1 MAGLNK
7 SEFDVLVGLLARAH
21 YHGDTAMLEQHVT
34 KAYDGLVKESGVPV
48 SDLPPVPAGAMT
60 DGSKRRLSADSI
72 LDDFDNFEFIEDPEE
87 ILAHKLELEAIRDE
101 IESAD
106 TPVVPPLAIGQYG
119 AATAAVNRGGIQ
131 GSGGVLSDEE
141 WGLTL
146 CELLAVASLQMSYEQ
161 LRDRARGGDTK
172 LRGYLSWLC
181 GTYGPAGIR
190 QIQMYGPCRSQGF
203 DAAAWLKRQCWDVC
217 EAGKDHRSFERKFVG
232 AKPKSRAAVPKAK
245 GSSKGSA

>member
-1 MAGLNK
+1 MAGLKK

-87 ILAHKLELEAIRDE
+87 ILAHKLELEAIGDE

-106 TPVVPPLAIGQYG
+106 TPVVPPLPIGQYG

-131 GSGGVLSDEE
+131 GSVPLPRGRNGV
-141 WGLTL
+141 
-146 CELLAVASLQMSYEQ
+146 
-161 LRDRARGGDTK
+161 
-172 LRGYLSWLC
+172 
-181 GTYGPAGIR
+181 
-190 QIQMYGPCRSQGF
+190 
-203 DAAAWLKRQCWDVC
+203 
-217 EAGKDHRSFERKFVG
+217 
-232 AKPKSRAAVPKAK
+232 
-245 GSSKGSA
+245 